1 MAHHYELTY
10 FGCSQTTLA
19 GLMQAFSI
27 KNPDL
32 LRAST
37 CFAGGIARRGHVCGA
52 LTGGLLMIS
61 YLTGRDDLEMLPQY
75 QRAMEWGNQL
85 YGRFRD
91 EYRTV
96 SCSEI
101 QKLQFGRT
109 YDLQN
114 PEEREAL
121 HRKMSEIENG
131 CQSVTGTGARLT
143 AEIIVDILK
152 DGPPLARQL
161 MPWCVQP

>member
-1 MAHHYELTY
+1 M
-10 FGCSQTTLA
+10 
-19 GLMQAFSI
+19 
-27 KNPDL
+27 
-32 LRAST
+32 
-37 CFAGGIARRGHVCGA
+37 
-52 LTGGLLMIS
+52 MIG
-61 YLTGRDDLEMLPQY
+61 YLTGRDDLEMFPQY
-75 QRAMEWGNQL
+75 QRAMEWGNRL

-91 EYRTV
+91 EYGTV

-101 QKLQFGRT
+101 QKLQFGRA

-131 CQSVTGTGARLT
+131 CQSVTRTGARLT
-143 AEIIVDILK
+143 AEIIVDMLE